1 MGRDVEFAMID
12 PVDFKQGMRR
22 LAAGVS
28 VITTLDDGQPHGFVA
43 TSVTS
48 VAADPTPTLLVC
60 VNRNVSCHDVI
71 DRSGSFCVNLLGE
84 PELELAKAFS
94 SSAHRHMRFSTHE
107 WRALT
112 TGAPALVG
120 ALASFDCTLTE
131 KVSVHSHTIFLGAVV
146 AIHLPEGPLHPL
158 IYAGGQFDTLGSR
171 ARALQGC
178 AP

>member
-1 MGRDVEFAMID
+1 MID
-12 PVDFKQGMRR
+12 PADFKQGMRR

-28 VITTLDDGQPHGFVA
+28 VITTLDEGQPHGFVA

-60 VNRNVSCHDVI
+60 VNRSVSCHDVI

-84 PELELAKAFS
+84 PEVELAKAFS
-94 SSAHRHMRFSTHE
+94 SSALRHARFSTHE

-120 ALASFDCTLTE
+120 ALASFDCELAE
-131 KVSVHSHTIFLGAVV
+131 KVSVHSHTIFLGRVV

>member
-1 MGRDVEFAMID
+1 MID
-12 PVDFKQGMRR
+12 PTDFKHGMRR

-28 VITTLDDGQPHGFVA
+28 VITTLESGQPHGFVA

-48 VAADPTPTLLVC
+48 VAADPMPTLLVC

-71 DRSGSFCVNLLGE
+71 DASGSFCVNLLAE

-94 SSAHRHMRFSTHE
+94 SSALRHTRFSTRE
-107 WRALT
+107 WRPLK

-120 ALASFDCTLTE
+120 ALASFDCELAE
-131 KVSVHSHTIFLGAVV
+131 KVSVHSHSIFLGRVV
-146 AIHLPEGPLHPL
+146 AIHLPEMPLHPL

-171 ARALQGC
+171 FTRPGL
-178 AP
+178 